1 MQASPAR
8 DAQHGEISRAVEDS
22 RPKREP
28 RQGTTTGGCGQAG
41 SHAGDVGLLRIFG
54 MVIVRDLRLA
64 LRHWDQVMQPL
75 IFFVIITTL
84 FPLAISPALDEL
96 RRIAPGILWV
106 AAMLSSLLALESLF
120 RPDVEDGTME
130 QWVLSGQ
137 PLSVLLLAKTT
148 SHWLVSGLPLVFMA
162 PIVGTALGMP
172 QSVWPVLAAT
182 LALGTGSLSMLGA
195 VGAALT
201 VSVRRGSVLLALLVL
216 PLEMPV
222 LIFGAR
228 AVDLAMHGEAVAGP
242 LNLLAALLLFFISL
256 GPFAMA
262 AAMRISVES

>member
-1 MQASPAR
+1 MQS
-8 DAQHGEISRAVEDS
+8 S
-22 RPKREP
+22 
-28 RQGTTTGGCGQAG
+28 
-41 SHAGDVGLLRIFG
+41 GLSALIRL
-54 MVIVRDLRLA
+54 VIARDLRLA
-64 LRHWDQVMQPL
+64 VRHWDQVIQPL
-75 IFFVIITTL
+75 IFFAIITTL

-96 RRIAPGILWV
+96 RRIAPGVLWV
-106 AAMLSSLLALESLF
+106 AAMLASLLALESLF

-137 PLSVLLLAKTT
+137 PLSPLLLAKVVT
-148 SHWLVSGLPLVFMA
+148 HWLLTGLPLVLMSPF
-162 PIVGTALGMP
+162 VGTALVMP
-172 QSVWPVLAAT
+172 QSVCPTLMAT
-182 LALGTGSLSMLGA
+182 LALGTGSLSMLGG

-228 AVDLAMHGEAVAGP
+228 AVDLAMHGEAVSGP
-242 LNLLAALLLFFISL
+242 LNLLAAVLLLFVSL

-262 AAMRISVES
+262 AAMRVSVES

>member
-1 MQASPAR
+1 MQS
-8 DAQHGEISRAVEDS
+8 S
-22 RPKREP
+22 
-28 RQGTTTGGCGQAG
+28 
-41 SHAGDVGLLRIFG
+41 GLGALVRL
-54 MVIVRDLRLA
+54 VIARDLRLA
-64 LRHWDQVMQPL
+64 ARHWDQVMQPL
-75 IFFVIITTL
+75 IFFAIVTTL

-96 RRIAPGILWV
+96 RRIAPGVVWV
-106 AAMLSSLLALESLF
+106 AAMLASLLALESLF

-137 PLSVLLLAKTT
+137 PLSVLLLAKVAT
-148 SHWLVSGLPLVFMA
+148 HWLLTGLPLVLMS
-162 PIVGTALGMP
+162 PLVGTALGMP
-172 QSVWPVLAAT
+172 QSVWPVLMAT
-182 LALGTGSLSMLGA
+182 LALGTGSLSMLGG

-242 LNLLAALLLFFISL
+242 LNLLAAVLLFFLSL

-262 AAMRISVES
+262 AAMRVSVES

>member
-1 MQASPAR
+1 MQPS
-8 DAQHGEISRAVEDS
+8 GLGAVV
-22 RPKREP
+22 R
-28 RQGTTTGGCGQAG
+28 
-41 SHAGDVGLLRIFG
+41 L
-54 MVIVRDLRLA
+54 VIARDLRLA
-64 LRHWDQVMQPL
+64 ARHWDQVAQPL
-75 IFFVIITTL
+75 IFFAIITTL

-96 RRIAPGILWV
+96 RRIAPGVVWV
-106 AAMLSSLLALESLF
+106 AAMLASLLALESLF

-137 PLSVLLLAKTT
+137 PLSLLLLAKVVT
-148 SHWLVSGLPLVFMA
+148 HWLLTGLPLVLMS
-162 PIVGTALGMP
+162 PLVGTALGMP
-172 QSVWPVLAAT
+172 QSVWPALMAT
-182 LALGTGSLSMLGA
+182 LALGTGSLSMLGG

-242 LNLLAALLLFFISL
+242 LNLLAAVLLLFVSL

-262 AAMRISVES
+262 AAMRVSVES

>member
-1 MQASPAR
+1 MTDSSP
-8 DAQHGEISRAVEDS
+8 
-22 RPKREP
+22 
-28 RQGTTTGGCGQAG
+28 
-41 SHAGDVGLLRIFG
+41 GLLR
-54 MVIVRDLRLA
+54 MVGLVMARDLRLA
-64 LRHWDQVMQPL
+64 LRHWDQVLQPL
-75 IFFVIITTL
+75 IFFVIVTTL

-96 RRIAPGILWV
+96 RRIAPGIVWV
-106 AAMLSSLLALESLF
+106 AAMLSALLALETLF
-120 RPDVEDGTME
+120 RADVEDGTME

-137 PLSVLLLAKTT
+137 PLALLLLAKTLT
-148 SHWLVSGLPLVFMA
+148 HWLLTGLPLVLMA
-162 PIVGTALGMP
+162 PIVGTALGLP

-182 LALGTGSLSMLGA
+182 LALGTGSLSVLGA
-195 VGAALT
+195 IGAALT

-228 AVDLAMHGEAVAGP
+228 AVDLAMHGEAVAAP
-242 LNLLAALLLFFISL
+242 LNLLAALLLLFLSL